1 MANGKLNHE
10 DDPLGSPSLLQW
22 FEEIEKN
29 EAANFRGTANNSN
42 AVGADDIT
50 MPGSMMPFSLFP
62 GAEGTSNPYAKDMPL
77 TGLNLMTD
85 LTPFN
90 YSLNPILDYG
100 SVYGKNHIPILPST
114 DSNFLCLEG
123 NTDVGQYDTL
133 GYSVPPVNVVNPSS
147 EVVGVLQPYVDRELV
162 TATGSATALDCLQQ
176 DGELNSSTSSPQRIR
191 SFVSDEGS
199 TPMSC
204 PTLDNVELAINN
216 NLLLSE
222 VQEDHPEKLDGSCLT
237 LGIGRKSKD
246 LSESNILGRNSA
258 YNSERDVL
266 PQSNIFHSRQA
277 NGSSFNTFPGIAAGF
292 SCFQNNV
299 GSQMSFINNK
309 NYI

>member
-1 MANGKLNHE
+1 MANDKLNHE
-10 DDPLGSPSLLQW
+10 DNPLGSPSLLQW

-29 EAANFRGTANNSN
+29 EAANFGGTANNSN

-62 GAEGTSNPYAKDMPL
+62 GAAEGTSNPYAKHMPL

-90 YSLNPILDYG
+90 YSLDPILDYG

-123 NTDVGQYDTL
+123 KTDFGQYDTL
-133 GYSVPPVNVVNPSS
+133 GYSAPPVNVVNASS
-147 EVVGVLQPYVDRELV
+147 EVGVLQPYVDRELV
-162 TATGSATALDCLQQ
+162 TATGSATASNRLQQ
-176 DGELNSSTSSPQRIR
+176 DGELNSSTSRPELIR
-191 SFVSDEGS
+191 SFISDGGS

-204 PTLDNVELAINN
+204 PTLDNVGLAINN

-246 LSESNILGRNSA
+246 LSESNILGRNSTF
-258 YNSERDVL
+258 NSERDVL
-266 PQSNIFHSRQA
+266 PRSNILHSRQA
-277 NGSSFNTFPGIAAGF
+277 NGSSFNTFPGIATGF

>member
-29 EAANFRGTANNSN
+29 EATNFRGTANNSN
-42 AVGADDIT
+42 VVGADDIT

-77 TGLNLMTD
+77 NGLNLMTD

-114 DSNFLCLEG
+114 DSNFLCSEG

-147 EVVGVLQPYVDRELV
+147 EVGVLQPYVDRELV
-162 TATGSATALDCLQQ
+162 TATGSATALNCLQQ
-176 DGELNSSTSSPQRIR
+176 DGELNSSTSRPQRIR